1 MNRKILEI
9 LIDPKNKDNI
19 ELLGNKFKS
28 KQNTYSLIEN
38 IADFYIKDE
47 NPDSV
52 TEKQKSFYEDVKFP
66 NYDDIDNFSSLID
79 KSEKSILPKLLDD
92 QLPYN
97 SKILEVGCGTGQLT
111 NFLKRYGRTLV
122 GTDISIES
130 LKLAEKFREEN
141 EIDNVRFIRMN
152 LFKPCF
158 KEESFDVIISNGC
171 LHHTHSTEEAFKSI
185 SKLLKKDG
193 LIIVGLYHKYGRML
207 TNVRQ
212 YLIGLFGD
220 SLKFLDKRNIDT
232 SISKGKRYAWF
243 NDQYKNP
250 KEHSHTF
257 FEVLNWF
264 KNENIEFL
272 SSIPFTN
279 FESEISLFNSSKINS
294 KFEIR
299 IKEFFMQF
307 SPSQI
312 REGGFFIMI
321 GKKNDKL

>member
-1 MNRKILEI
+1 MNHKILEI

-19 ELLGNKFKS
+19 EFLGNKFKS
-28 KQNTYSLIEN
+28 KQNSYSLIEN

-79 KSEKSILPKLLDD
+79 KSEKSILPKLLDE

-171 LHHTHSTEEAFKSI
+171 LHHTHSTEEAFK
-185 SKLLKKDG
+185 
-193 LIIVGLYHKYGRML
+193 
-207 TNVRQ
+207 
-212 YLIGLFGD
+212 
-220 SLKFLDKRNIDT
+220 
-232 SISKGKRYAWF
+232 
-243 NDQYKNP
+243 
-250 KEHSHTF
+250 
-257 FEVLNWF
+257 
-264 KNENIEFL
+264 
-272 SSIPFTN
+272 
-279 FESEISLFNSSKINS
+279 
-294 KFEIR
+294 
-299 IKEFFMQF
+299 
-307 SPSQI
+307 
-312 REGGFFIMI
+312 
-321 GKKNDKL
+321 